1 MRMDPWLGFTLARD
15 SWSGMNTEGRYFYTS
30 SFLEVFLRRAK
41 AASPVLWVQPVFTA
55 TLVRRTAGN
64 VELPSLPLQL
74 SFTINADCVWGRKK
88 KADVS
93 ECVCA
98 RAGVCVPYV
107 VSQRLSFLIKLAWAA
122 QVLAI
127 IDWLI
132 RTLRMDMWMKASWYG
147 SARTAAPLT
156 AACLITLERSSDVS
170 SF

>member
-1 MRMDPWLGFTLARD
+1 
-15 SWSGMNTEGRYFYTS
+15 MNTEGRYFYTF

-41 AASPVLWVQPVFTA
+41 AASPMLWVQSVFTA
-55 TLVRRTAGN
+55 TLVKRTARN
-64 VELPSLPLQL
+64 VELQASHSNCLLQ
-74 SFTINADCVWGRKK
+74 SMQIVFKEGK

-93 ECVCA
+93 ECVCM

-156 AACLITLERSSDVS
+156 AACLITLERSSDIS